1 MIRLVLLLFLT
12 QGLWSAPLSA
22 APVRTALVVGVS
34 QYDHGPGLP
43 NAASDAQKVALR
55 LHELGYRTQLLAN
68 PDRMQMLKALA
79 HLRLESAEATQTII
93 YFSGHGASLGD
104 ESYLFLRDTRMRADQ
119 LETSAL
125 PLRVLIRAV
134 SDKPRQ
140 KILLLDACRDNP
152 VSISANIA
160 VTSPSAAP
168 AGLFI
173 GYAAQPGQI
182 AYDGAGRSSP
192 FTGALLRQLAGPPRP
207 IEDMMRA
214 LRLAVIQQTQ
224 GRQIP
229 WSRSSLLSR
238 AFLGK
243 PPQPADQTAQTAHP

>member
-1 MIRLVLLLFLT
+1 MRRLILAFFLML
-12 QGLWSAPLSA
+12 GLWHAPLSA
-22 APVRTALVVGVS
+22 APSQTALVIGVS
-34 QYDHGPGLP
+34 HYDHGPDLV
-43 NAASDAQKVALR
+43 NAASDARKIALR
-55 LHELGYRTQLLAN
+55 LHGLGYQTRLMID
-68 PDRMQMLKALA
+68 PDRQQMLQALA
-79 HLRLESAEATQTII
+79 RLRLESSDATQTVI

-104 ESYLFLRDTRMRADQ
+104 ESYLFLRDTQMRPDQ
-119 LETSAL
+119 LKTSAL
-125 PLRVLIRAV
+125 PMRVLIKAV

-140 KILLLDACRDNP
+140 KIILLDACRENP
-152 VSISANIA
+152 LSTTANIA
-160 VTSPSAAP
+160 ATSPAIAP

-182 AYDGAGRSSP
+182 AYDGAGAGSP

-238 AFLGK
+238 AFLGT
-243 PPQPADQTAQTAHP
+243 PPQPADQTVQIAHP